1 VTEWLTPIDR
11 AREELRAARALLKAG
26 LPSQA
31 VSRSYYAGFHAA
43 TATLL
48 AVGESYATESAVV
61 SAFGRRAVR
70 EDGFDAHAARTL
82 RKLYE
87 DRCAVDFAL
96 MPASDAEARR
106 AIDGA
111 DRLVNAAGRWLSR
124 RPESRSG
131 LRSTG

>member
-1 VTEWLTPIDR
+1 MIEWSTPIER
-11 AREELRAARALLKAG
+11 AREELMAARALLKAG

-48 AVGESYATESAVV
+48 ALGESYATETAVI
-61 SAFGRRAVR
+61 SAFGRRVVN
-70 EDGFDAHAARTL
+70 EQGFDPAAARTL

-87 DRCAVDFAL
+87 DRGDVDIAL
-96 MPASDAEARR
+96 MPASDDEARR
-106 AIDGA
+106 AVDGA
-111 DRLVNAAGRWLSR
+111 DRLVNAAGRWLSK
-124 RPESRSG
+124 RPGNRAA